1 MMQPELGSFWG
12 KMPADEL
19 RRGISSGRFDIR
31 QEQIA
36 SIPATAGGATFGAMT
51 LVLEG
56 HRTWRQAGSDTA
68 EIILRGV
75 GIDKNEAREITQREL
90 EGLPRLSVFDAA

>member
-1 MMQPELGSFWG
+1 
-12 KMPADEL
+12 
-19 RRGISSGRFDIR
+19 
-31 QEQIA
+31 
-36 SIPATAGGATFGAMT
+36 MT